1 MSAVT
6 QLGEWF
12 VAGGWSDA
20 SGDAADGAIWLSA
33 DGVHWTNEAS
43 SSTAALAG
51 PGRQQID
58 ALTAF
63 GAGAPGGGSSRVEH
77 DQQAA
82 VWIATVVFPTPSP
95 TASAAT
101 G

>member
-20 SGDAADGAIWLSA
+20 SGDGADGAIWLSA
-33 DGVHWTNEAS
+33 DGVHWTNDAT
-43 SSTAALAG
+43 STAALAG
-51 PGRQQID
+51 PGRQQVNT
-58 ALTAF
+58 LVAF
-63 GAGAPGGGSSRVEH
+63 GAELLAGGSSRVEH

-82 VWIATVVFPTPSP
+82 VWIAAVVFSTPSP
-95 TASAAT
+95 AVSAAA

>member
-33 DGVHWTNEAS
+33 DGVHWTNDAI
-43 SSTAALAG
+43 STAALAG
-51 PGRQQID
+51 PGRQQVNT
-58 ALTAF
+58 LTVF
-63 GAGAPGGGSSRVEH
+63 GAELLAGGSSRLEH

-82 VWIATVVFPTPSP
+82 VWIATVVYPTPSP